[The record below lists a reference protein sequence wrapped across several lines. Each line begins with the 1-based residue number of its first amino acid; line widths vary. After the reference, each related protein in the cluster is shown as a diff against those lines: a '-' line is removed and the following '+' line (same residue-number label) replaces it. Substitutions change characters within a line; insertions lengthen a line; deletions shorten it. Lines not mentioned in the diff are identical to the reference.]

1 MAGDQSHQQS
11 AVTVSCLH
19 CSIIIVYRD
28 RDCYESCG
36 ARYDDK
42 IYSEQLSLR
51 MGTFTPAR
59 KCHRCKE
66 EKSLIMHNA
75 MMTNDRTTP
84 ERKKQPK
91 QEELE
96 TIIQVD
102 ENA

>member
-1 MAGDQSHQQS
+1 
-11 AVTVSCLH
+11 
-19 CSIIIVYRD
+19 
-28 RDCYESCG
+28 
-36 ARYDDK
+36 
-42 IYSEQLSLR
+42 
-51 MGTFTPAR
+51 
-59 KCHRCKE
+59 
-66 EKSLIMHNA
+66 MHNA